1 MNPSNPQPDNDT
13 FSFAGDDLALIRL
26 RRRRQNSV
34 KRVYTLH
41 TLLISGTKVERILV
55 STKCRQVVYMATA
68 SEPQYFDAR
77 HNADETGT
85 QIPGFSLSIG
95 VRVVRYIIGRIGR
108 TGRIGQIS
116 PMGLIGRMEPISR
129 IGDLRRV
136 LEGSMRGR

>member
-1 MNPSNPQPDNDT
+1 
-13 FSFAGDDLALIRL
+13 
-26 RRRRQNSV
+26 
-34 KRVYTLH
+34 
-41 TLLISGTKVERILV
+41 
-55 STKCRQVVYMATA
+55 MATA

-85 QIPGFSLSIG
+85 QILGFSLSMG

-116 PMGLIGRMEPISR
+116 PMRLIGRMGPISR

-136 LEGSMRGR
+136 LQGSMRGR